1 MFTFIWNH
9 PLNKNNKVKSIA
21 KFLSW
26 QFLSYITQCTIV
38 LPWIDEAK
46 LSLNKGD
53 SGLSGNLYVGLME
66 YKDMLFLMHLLRDN
80 FLFVDVGANM
90 GAYTVLASKVCNSKT
105 IAFEPIKQSFKRLL
119 DQIRINNIEQNVTA
133 KEIGLGNHN
142 GTLFFTNNLNAMNKV
157 AFVNKSN
164 NVVEVQISRLDDEIL
179 NSTSCVIKIDVEG
192 YEYNVVK
199 GCQQLLRSKN
209 VLAMIIEL
217 NSSSIEFGHSNFE
230 IHELIIQNNYT
241 PIEYNPID
249 REITPLTSFNQN
261 KGNTIYVRDVDEVKQ
276 LVRNGKQFNIKTGIN
291 LII

>member
-9 PLNKNNKVKSIA
+9 PLNKNNKVKAIA

>member
-1 MFTFIWNH
+1 
-9 PLNKNNKVKSIA
+9 
-21 KFLSW
+21 
-26 QFLSYITQCTIV
+26 
-38 LPWIDEAK
+38 
-46 LSLNKGD
+46 
-53 SGLSGNLYVGLME
+53 
-66 YKDMLFLMHLLRDN
+66 
-80 FLFVDVGANM
+80 M

-157 AFVNKSN
+157 AFVNKSH

-192 YEYNVVK
+192 YEYNVVE

-209 VLAMIIEL
+209 ALAMIIEL
-217 NSSSIEFGHSNFE
+217 NSSSIEFGHSNIE

-241 PIEYNPID
+241 PIEYNPLD